1 MGVGRLTPPIDVIPN
16 PFSVTFNFL
25 VTVSGVLWGDDANS
39 TKDRPDQ
46 FHNGPFTGYFTVLT
60 SD

>member
-16 PFSVTFNFL
+16 TFSVTFNFL
-25 VTVSGVLWGDDANS
+25 VTDSGVLWGDDANS
-39 TKDRPDQ
+39 TKDQPDQ
-46 FHNGPFTGYFTVLT
+46 FHNGPLTGYFTVLT